1 MGEMM
6 AQQQNVV
13 DISRFSEADQAKAR
27 EMADRIDVTDTQ
39 AVIQFGVGTQAKIG
53 NFADTILTEIRAKD
67 TGYVGEALSDLV
79 ATVKEVDVGRLSSE
93 GGGLSKLFGGLVRRI
108 QKFLARYQKLSTHI
122 DTVVNQLD
130 TARMTLLK
138 DVTMMDNLHEKNLEY
153 LKELDLLIAAGQVK
167 IEQIRNE
174 MIPALRKQAEESGD
188 PADAQRLQDMN
199 QLLNR
204 FEKKI
209 HDLLLSRMISIQTA
223 PQIRLIQNNNQT
235 LVEKIQS
242 SILNTIPL
250 WKNQIVIALSLFRQ
264 KKALELQREVTDT
277 TNDLLVKNSE
287 MLKQGSIDIAKES
300 ERGIVEL
307 ETLQKVN
314 TDLISTIEETLRI
327 QSEGRVKRQAAE
339 RELVRMEGELKT
351 RLASINS

>member
-6 AQQQNVV
+6 AQQSNVV

-27 EMADRIDVTDTQ
+27 ELANGIDISDTQ

-53 NFADTILTEIRAKD
+53 NFADSILSEIRAKD

-79 ATVKEVDVGRLSSE
+79 ATVKDVNVGSLSTDS
-93 GGGLSKLFGGLVRRI
+93 GALAKLFGGLVRRI

-122 DTVVNQLD
+122 DEIVNQLD
-130 TARMTLLK
+130 TARMSLLK
-138 DVTMMDNLHEKNLEY
+138 DVTLMDNMYEKNLEY

-167 IEQIRNE
+167 IEQIKNE
-174 MIPALRKQAEESGD
+174 VIPAFEKKASESGD
-188 PADAQRLQDMN
+188 PVDAQKLQDMN

-209 HDLLLSRMISIQTA
+209 HDLLLSRMISIQTS

-264 KKALELQREVTDT
+264 KKALELQREITDT
-277 TNDLLVKNSE
+277 TNDLLTKNSE
-287 MLKQGSIDIAKES
+287 MLKQGSIDIAKEA
-300 ERGIVEL
+300 ERGIVEI

-314 TDLISTIEETLRI
+314 TDLITTIEETLKI
-327 QSEGRVKRQAAE
+327 QSEGRVKRQEAE

-351 RLASINS
+351 RLSGIQT

>member
-6 AQQQNVV
+6 AQQSNVV

-27 EMADRIDVTDTQ
+27 ELANGIDISDTQ

-53 NFADTILTEIRAKD
+53 NFADSILSEIRAKD

-79 ATVKEVDVGRLSSE
+79 ATVKDVNVGSLSTDS
-93 GGGLSKLFGGLVRRI
+93 GALAKLFGGLVRRI

-122 DTVVNQLD
+122 DEVVNQLD
-130 TARMTLLK
+130 TARMNLLK
-138 DVTMMDNLHEKNLEY
+138 DVTLMDNMYEKNLEY

-167 IEQIRNE
+167 IEQIKNE
-174 MIPALRKQAEESGD
+174 VIPAFEKKASESGD
-188 PADAQRLQDMN
+188 PVDAQKLQDMN

-209 HDLLLSRMISIQTA
+209 HDLLLSRMISIQTS

-264 KKALELQREVTDT
+264 KKALELQREITDT
-277 TNDLLVKNSE
+277 TNDLLAKNSE
-287 MLKQGSIDIAKES
+287 MLKQGSIDIAKEA
-300 ERGIVEL
+300 ERGIVEI

-314 TDLISTIEETLRI
+314 TDLITTIEETLKI
-327 QSEGRVKRQAAE
+327 QSEGRVKRQEAE

-351 RLASINS
+351 RLSGIQT